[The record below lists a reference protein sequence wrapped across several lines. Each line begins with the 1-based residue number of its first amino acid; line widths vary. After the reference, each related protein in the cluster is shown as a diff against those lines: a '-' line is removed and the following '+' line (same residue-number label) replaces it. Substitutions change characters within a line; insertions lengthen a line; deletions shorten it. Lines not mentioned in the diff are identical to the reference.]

1 MTADCRLLLLRHARA
16 VTAREDESDASDRSR
31 ALSPGGRRDA
41 AALGERLRQRALAPE
56 QALVSPA
63 LRTRETFDLLCPF
76 APAAPRSTFPD
87 ALYLAAPHTLLAMLR
102 ERNEARGSLMLIGHN
117 PGLHELA
124 LMLGGR
130 HELLQAGFPTC
141 TLALF
146 GFDGAWSE
154 LAPRRAR
161 LLEVLRP

>member
-1 MTADCRLLLLRHARA
+1 MTAACRLLLLRHARA
-16 VTAREDESDASDRSR
+16 VTAQEEESDASDRSR

-41 AALGERLRQRALAPE
+41 AALGEQLRQRALAPE

-76 APAAPRSTFPD
+76 APASPRSTFPD
-87 ALYLAAPHTLLAMLR
+87 ALYLAAPRTLLAMLR
-102 ERNEARGSLMLIGHN
+102 ERDEARGSLLLVGHN

-124 LMLGGR
+124 LILTGG
-130 HELLQAGFPTC
+130 HELLRAGFPTC

-146 GFDGAWSE
+146 GFEGSWAG
-154 LAPRRAR
+154 LAPRGAR